1 MGGDALEHA
10 SQGQQSG
17 YAAGVVVRSG
27 GASAGVVM
35 SADDDPFGGFAGENG
50 ADVDEG
56 ALVRRERLVCDR
68 SSRFRQGPGDVLDRP
83 GLVLFITRRAR
94 VAGFGQ
100 VEDVLFQF
108 LLQPRADGRGG
119 SAAGRGGGAVG
130 NDAARGDGEDGQGG
144 KQREIN
150 PELHAPFI
158 SIYVWRDNFNVR
170 GLIWSIPACFS
181 QQIINRRFLPVRRQE
196 G

>member
-1 MGGDALEHA
+1 
-10 SQGQQSG
+10 
-17 YAAGVVVRSG
+17 
-27 GASAGVVM
+27 M

-56 ALVRRERLVCDR
+56 ALVRRERLVRDR
-68 SSRFRQGPGDVLDRP
+68 GSRFRQGPGDVLDRP

-108 LLQPRADGRGG
+108 LLQPRADGSGG

-144 KQREIN
+144 KQREVN
-150 PELHAPFI
+150 PEFHAPFI
-158 SIYVWRDNFNVR
+158 SIRIRRDNFNVAKHMC
-170 GLIWSIPACFS
+170 GSWKP
-181 QQIINRRFLPVRRQE
+181 FLPSGHHSEWGISDEPYIHEEVSGIQKSPPYIPRE
-196 G
+196 

>member
-1 MGGDALEHA
+1 M
-10 SQGQQSG
+10 
-17 YAAGVVVRSG
+17 
-27 GASAGVVM
+27 
-35 SADDDPFGGFAGENG
+35 
-50 ADVDEG
+50 
-56 ALVRRERLVCDR
+56 
-68 SSRFRQGPGDVLDRP
+68 
-83 GLVLFITRRAR
+83 
-94 VAGFGQ
+94 AGFGQ